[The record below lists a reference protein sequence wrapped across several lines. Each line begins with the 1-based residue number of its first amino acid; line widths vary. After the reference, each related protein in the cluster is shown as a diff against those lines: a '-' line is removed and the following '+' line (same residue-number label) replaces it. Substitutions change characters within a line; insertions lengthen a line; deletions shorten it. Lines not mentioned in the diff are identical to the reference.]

1 MTHRVP
7 DAILRL
13 DRNSF
18 STISEVL
25 QRMRDEPGFEEKARG
40 TVRRLID
47 LKSSRIGEF
56 AEENILIK
64 RWKRLVKLDID
75 ELEDIL
81 LAEGEEGREM
91 RHAHFFA
98 GLVPHVFDPASIRKM
113 ETPGG
118 PWYPDDVPD

>member
-1 MTHRVP
+1 
-7 DAILRL
+7 
-13 DRNSF
+13 
-18 STISEVL
+18 
-25 QRMRDEPGFEEKARG
+25 MRDEPGFEEKARR
-40 TVRRLID
+40 TVQRLIAV
-47 LKSSRIGEF
+47 KSRQIGEF
-56 AEENILIK
+56 AAENVLIK

-98 GLVPHVFDPASIRKM
+98 GLVPHVFDPAGIEKK

-118 PWYPDDVPD
+118 SWYPDDD